1 MAVLLMPIWTEVD
14 TVQSEMGV
22 ADSEE
27 QLEYVLVRQLASS
40 FASNQVAARRGIH
53 ELLMRSRSRSL
64 EALYRVLLE
73 DSAGEGE
80 PFVVSLLSSDEAHLS
95 PLLHSP
101 NLDRKAAVR
110 IVRRLAKEEPG
121 LEAMLLRLAVR
132 ERNSDALLRILSIL
146 EEGGDCLRIAQQ
158 LQVLSRQTDERVRA
172 KAARMVVRVSRER
185 DRLMQLLSDPDPR
198 VRANAAEGL
207 FELVPRPTEVQALW
221 QLAGDE
227 HHRPATT
234 ALAVLAIH
242 GDTQASCKLV
252 ELLETSEERFQL
264 AAAWAM
270 GRVGDPAFLPVLQT
284 VVKGQSG
291 SLKRMSLRSCAL
303 IRKAAA
309 RAEST
314 ALPQAESQPSDRD

>member
-198 VRANAAEGL
+198 VRANAAEG
-207 FELVPRPTEVQALW
+207 
-221 QLAGDE
+221 
-227 HHRPATT
+227 
-234 ALAVLAIH
+234 
-242 GDTQASCKLV
+242 
-252 ELLETSEERFQL
+252 
-264 AAAWAM
+264 
-270 GRVGDPAFLPVLQT
+270 
-284 VVKGQSG
+284 
-291 SLKRMSLRSCAL
+291 
-303 IRKAAA
+303 
-309 RAEST
+309 
-314 ALPQAESQPSDRD
+314 